1 MMYGG
6 EQSMSSVKKLYLYNL
21 LTAASL
27 TVVAEFLFVDQLLLR
42 IQTDLAVIGV
52 LKAFVFFL
60 PVVSYQLAV
69 PLLNRTHW
77 EILLCAYFY
86 VLRAVLPALV
96 PVAALL
102 GARNATLQWM
112 CIIILPVAMM
122 LATFANNALMIIYRR
137 LLPSDRFNRDIGI
150 IQMCFFL
157 PCLVLGIPV
166 SLIFK
171 RAAVL
176 DDRSF
181 FVVYL
186 TAMLV
191 CALFQL
197 PAFAVMRSL
206 GGVRGQHEES
216 TPENEAGMGW
226 VRPYRD
232 PHYRKTLTVTFL
244 HALVSGV
251 GIAYIGVFCLKIMEL
266 SVSSTFIVR
275 TVASIIGM
283 VLMPYAGQLA
293 DKIGYSRMYLWLG
306 VLLSIGLAVPVVF
319 PHPWMLPLCAL
330 LFWDGANSPVGL
342 ALQTCEQA
350 AASKLAPA
358 LNTAGYIAAF
368 NVARCAGIGMGALA
382 AGMLFGAVTRF
393 GFSEAEGLRLVFAAC
408 LLPLVLLAVAGGK
421 RER

>member
-1 MMYGG
+1 MTP
-6 EQSMSSVKKLYLYNL
+6 VKKLYLYNL

-27 TVVAEFLFVDQLLLR
+27 TVVSEFLFVDQLLLR

-52 LKAFVFFL
+52 LKALIFFL

-69 PLLNRTHW
+69 PLLNRTHR
-77 EILLCAYFY
+77 EIPLCAYFY
-86 VLRAVLPALV
+86 VFRAVLPTLV
-96 PVAALL
+96 PAAALL
-102 GARNATLQWM
+102 GVGNSALLWM
-112 CIIILPVAMM
+112 SIVILPVAMM

-137 LLPSDRFNRDIGI
+137 QLPSDRFNRDIGI

-157 PCLVLGIPV
+157 PCLVLGIPI

-186 TAMLV
+186 TAMAV

-197 PAFAVMRSL
+197 PAFVVMHSL
-206 GGVRGQHEES
+206 GRRHDPHHAAASSGGS
-216 TPENEAGMGW
+216 GTNW
-226 VRPYRD
+226 LRPYCNLR
-232 PHYRKTLTVTFL
+232 YRKTLAVTFL

-251 GIAYIGVFCLKIMEL
+251 GIAYIGVFCLKIMGL

-275 TVASIIGM
+275 TGASIIGM
-283 VLMPYAGQLA
+283 VLMPYVGQMA
-293 DKIGYSRMYLWLG
+293 DKVGYRRMYVWSG
-306 VLLSIGLAVPVVF
+306 VLLSIGLAFPVLL

-358 LNTAGYIAAF
+358 RDTAGYIAAF
-368 NVARCAGIGMGALA
+368 NVARSAGIGLGALA
-382 AGMLFGAVTRF
+382 AGGLFGAVIRF
-393 GFSEAEGLRLVFAAC
+393 GVSEAAGLRIVFAAC
-408 LLPLVLLAVAGGK
+408 LLPLVLLIAVGGK
-421 RER
+421 KEA